1 MIPSQTSQVCT
12 HTLNLHF
19 NCLMFKSLLLKPPQT
34 DAISANHLV
43 PSNASMNL
51 DRESTS
57 NDNDT
62 DDEEMEIDRDL
73 TRRTVTRGRRAMPN
87 RGRRARGGRGAR
99 RGGGALF
106 RGQGRTLV
114 DDNEGMAAER
124 VDNSTLAVNN
134 QSAEGLSPY
143 WKAPSLPLQ
152 IVYLFSWR
160 RSWDDQTTEI
170 AVAWQ

>member
-1 MIPSQTSQVCT
+1 
-12 HTLNLHF
+12 
-19 NCLMFKSLLLKPPQT
+19 MFKSLLSKPPQT

-51 DRESTS
+51 DRESS
-57 NDNDT
+57 SSDNDT
-62 DDEEMEIDRDL
+62 DDEEMEIDREL
-73 TRRTVTRGRRAMPN
+73 TRRTVTRGRRGMSN

-114 DDNEGMAAER
+114 DENEGMAAER

-134 QSAEGLSPY
+134 QSAEGLSLY

-160 RSWDDQTTEI
+160 RS
-170 AVAWQ
+170 